1 MPDSNSSAVVRA
13 RENASMKPLV
23 VLVIFGVVLPPYH
36 ESTCVLHHN
45 AISRRNFRP
54 KTCGASC
61 RTVTTTQRVGVN
73 APLPRAKFHNVDHKR
88 TLPVYIVRSLKTAQ
102 TCPPKIDFVGNN
114 CSITHFEER

>member
-61 RTVTTTQRVGVN
+61 RTVTTTQKSGR
-73 APLPRAKFHNVDHKR
+73 
-88 TLPVYIVRSLKTAQ
+88 Q
-102 TCPPKIDFVGNN
+102 CPPPKSKVPQ
-114 CSITHFEER
+114 R